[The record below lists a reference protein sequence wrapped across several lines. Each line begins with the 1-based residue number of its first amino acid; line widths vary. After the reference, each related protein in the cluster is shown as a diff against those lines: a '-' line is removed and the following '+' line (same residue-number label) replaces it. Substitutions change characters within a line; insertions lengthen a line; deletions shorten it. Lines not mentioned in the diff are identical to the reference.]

1 MTQIV
6 RAPVLTPG
14 LATGIG
20 SLPHTDPV
28 RAAEVVLRLLP
39 DLPAAPQLPER
50 DPREGMIAQWLGAL
64 PEVVVAD
71 DGSCTLR
78 GRSDD
83 EPHCIVDPV
92 AHAGLLV
99 FLDVAAG
106 ASAGGSSTAV
116 VQPARVKVQLTGPL
130 TLGSALEALGVPTA
144 RAYKRAAVLCRAWV
158 ATIEQLVAK
167 RLPGTD
173 VVVFLDEPAL
183 VRWRRGDAALDRD
196 SAIDVLSGALAAV
209 EGVTGVHVCG
219 DGDLGLAIEAG
230 PQVLGI
236 EVRDDL
242 TEAALPLSRFLDGEG
257 WVAWGAIPTDRPVGE
272 SPDPHWRHLAS
283 VWCELARRG
292 CDPVVMRTRGLVTP
306 ACGLAGYGASQAERV
321 LGIAHELAG
330 RVHDQAVAARLTL
343 GA

>member
-1 MTQIV
+1 M
-6 RAPVLTPG
+6 LTPG

-20 SLPHTDPV
+20 SLPHSDPV
-28 RAAEVVLRLLP
+28 EAAHVVLRLVP

-50 DPREGMIAQWLGAL
+50 DPREGMIAQWLHAL
-64 PEVVVAD
+64 PEVVVTD
-71 DGSCTLR
+71 DGTCTLL
-78 GRSDD
+78 GRSD
-83 EPHCIVDPV
+83 EAPHCEFDAVS
-92 AHAGLLV
+92 HAGLLT
-99 FLDVAAG
+99 FLDVAAMAG
-106 ASAGGSSTAV
+106 AR
-116 VQPARVKVQLTGPL
+116 PARVKVQLTGPL
-130 TLGSALEALGVPTA
+130 TLGTALEGLGMSTA
-144 RAYKRAAVLCRAWV
+144 RAFRRAAVLCRAW
-158 ATIEQLVAK
+158 ATALEQLVAS

-183 VRWRRGDAALDRD
+183 VRWRRGEAALDRD
-196 SAIDVLSGALAAV
+196 SAIDVLSGALAAID
-209 EGVTGVHVCG
+209 GVTGVHVCG
-219 DGDLGLAIEAG
+219 DGDVGLAIEAG
-230 PQVLGI
+230 PQVLGV

-242 TEAALPLSRFLDGEG
+242 TDHSLPLSRFLDGEG
-257 WVAWGAIPTDRPVGE
+257 WVAWGAIATDRPVGE
-272 SPDPHWRHLAS
+272 SPDPHWRHLAA

>member
-1 MTQIV
+1 MTQIL

-28 RAAEVVLRLLP
+28 EAAGAVLRLLP

-64 PEVVVAD
+64 PEVAVAA
-71 DGSCTLR
+71 DGTCTLL
-78 GRSDD
+78 GNSD
-83 EPHCIVDPV
+83 EAPHCDFDPV
-92 AHAGLLV
+92 AHTGLLA
-99 FLDVAAG
+99 FLDVAAAPG
-106 ASAGGSSTAV
+106 T
-116 VQPARVKVQLTGPL
+116 QPRRVKVQVTGPL
-130 TLGSALEALGVPTA
+130 TLGTALESLGLPTA
-144 RAYKRAAVLCRAWV
+144 RAYRRAAVLCRAWI
-158 ATIEQLVAK
+158 AALEQLVTS
-167 RLPGTD
+167 RLPGTE
-173 VVVFLDEPAL
+173 VLVFLDEPAL

-196 SAIDVLSGALAAV
+196 AAIDVLSGALATVDGA
-209 EGVTGVHVCG
+209 TGLHVCG

-230 PQVLGI
+230 PQVLGV

-242 TEAALPLSRFLDGEG
+242 VDHALPLSRFLDGEG

-272 SPDPHWRHLAS
+272 SPDPHWRHLAG
-283 VWCELARRG
+283 VWCELSRRG

-330 RVHDQAVAARLTL
+330 RVHDQAVAARITL